1 MSIGPVAVLEP
12 ITGEAQARIKAICEG
27 FELRFPKSGAP
38 EDFTEII
45 GGAKYVVTRG
55 LRFPPEVLDKANAL
69 ELIHQWGTGV
79 DGIPLDKARDKG
91 VKVAR
96 SPGINAPTVA
106 EGTIALM
113 LATLRRLPQVHA
125 DFRSGQWDMPDL
137 WKQSRDL
144 GSCTVGLIGM
154 GAIAQEVVK
163 RLRGFSCD
171 VIYTRASGPYPDLDL
186 RFVDLPQ
193 LLAEADIVSLHL
205 PLTETSRHL
214 IDAKAIARM
223 KPSAILINTARGGVV
238 DEEALIAALR
248 EGRLG
253 AAGLDVFDTE
263 PADPDNPL
271 LGLDNTVTLP
281 HVAARTLDNFD
292 RMVSHWAASIRAH
305 AEGRQ
310 IDPACIVID

>member
-1 MSIGPVAVLEP
+1 MAIGPVAVLEP
-12 ITGEAQARIKAICEG
+12 ITGEAQARIMAICEG
-27 FELRFPKSGAP
+27 FDLRFPKSGAP
-38 EDFTEII
+38 KNFAEII
-45 GGAKYVVTRG
+45 GDAKYVVTRG
-55 LRFPPEVLDKANAL
+55 LRFPPEVLERANAL
-69 ELIHQWGTGV
+69 ELIHQWGTGI
-79 DGIPLDKARDKG
+79 DGIPLEKARDRG
-91 VKVAR
+91 IAVAR

-144 GSCTVGLIGM
+144 GSCTVGLVGM

-163 RLRGFSCD
+163 RLRGFGCE
-171 VIYTRASGPYPDLDL
+171 VIYTRASGPSSEIDL
-186 RFVDLPQ
+186 RFADLPQ

-214 IDAKAIARM
+214 IDATAIAKM
-223 KPSAILINTARGGVV
+223 KPEAILINTSRGGVV
-238 DEEALIAALR
+238 DEAALIAALR

-263 PADPDNPL
+263 PANPDNPL
-271 LGLDNTVTLP
+271 LGMDSTVTLP

-292 RMVSHWAASIRAH
+292 RMVSHWAGNIRAH
-305 AEGRQ
+305 AEGRR
-310 IDPACIVID
+310 IDPACIVLD

>member
-1 MSIGPVAVLEP
+1 MGIGPVAVLEP

-27 FELRFPKSGAP
+27 FDLRFPRSGAP

-45 GGAKYVVTRG
+45 GDARYVVTRG
-55 LRFPPEVLDKANAL
+55 LRFPPEVLDQANAL
-69 ELIHQWGTGV
+69 ELIHQWGTGI
-79 DGIPLDKARDKG
+79 DGIPLDKARERG
-91 VKVAR
+91 ISVAR

-125 DFRSGQWDMPDL
+125 NFRAGQWDMPDL

-144 GSCTVGLIGM
+144 GGCTVGLVGM
-154 GAIAQEVVK
+154 GAIAHEVAK
-163 RLRGFSCD
+163 RLRGFGCE
-171 VIYTRASGPYPDLDL
+171 VIYTRASGPSPDLDL
-186 RFVDLPQ
+186 RFVALPQ

-214 IDAKAIARM
+214 IGAEAIAQM
-223 KPSAILINTARGGVV
+223 KPEAILVNTSRGGVV
-238 DEEALIAALR
+238 DESALIAALR

-263 PADPDNPL
+263 PADPENPL
-271 LGLDNTVTLP
+271 LGLDSTVTLP

-292 RMVSHWAASIRAH
+292 RMVSHWAGNIRAH

-310 IDPACIVID
+310 IDPACIVIN